1 LGDCPSFGSIVEVMN
16 MPLLVKARSFLR
28 NLFSRRRVEVDLDQ
42 EVHSHL
48 EMLIAENIRAGM
60 SPHEARRAARIELG
74 GVEQVKEQ
82 VRDSRTGAFFDSL
95 LQDFRFALRQLQ
107 RSPGFAFTAVLIL
120 ALGVAANVIV
130 FGVLQALALRS
141 LDVPHGEQV
150 MTLQPKDSG
159 PFVSNPEMR
168 DVRDSNT
175 VFSAV
180 ADYEFQDFGLEAN
193 GLTRPVWGAEVSGQY
208 FEVVGIKPL
217 LGRLLGR
224 EDDDHPG
231 ASEVAVISWSAWQS
245 DFGADPNIIGTT
257 VRIDKHPYTIVG
269 VTPQG
274 FYGTE
279 KIAQLDIFV
288 PMANELSLDGFS
300 WLDSRSYRNLFSIVR
315 IKDGVTLPQVQAEL
329 NTITARIARQNPKD
343 EEGLALKV
351 ARPGMIGDF
360 MGGPARGFLA
370 GVMALAGIVLL
381 AACANLGSLFAAR
394 TADREREIAIRMAI
408 GSSRLRILRQLLV
421 EAFVISILGG
431 AFACGLAWMAL
442 TGLAGWHPPTR
453 YPMRFLVVSPQPSL
467 ILMAFLISMLAAV
480 LFGLMPLRQIFKTD
494 PNEAIKSGG
503 SQSYGGRRW
512 ALRDVLLAAQIALCC
527 VTVTAAFVS
536 LRGLGKALTMDL
548 GFNPKNALLT
558 QFDLSQAAYT
568 GDAADHLQ
576 RQLLERVSQMPG
588 VEAAGYANTTPLSG
602 DTSVVAVY
610 SQQSADFRPS
620 NSTFYTYTFDVSP
633 GYLIAAGTA
642 LLAGRDV
649 SFADTPKAPPVA
661 IVNQE
666 FARRLFHTNNA
677 VGRYFKNS
685 DGVSIQIVGIV
696 ADGKYFI
703 LSEDQEPAAFFPIS
717 QKANTS
723 TALVVRTP
731 RDTADMVA
739 AIRGVVRNLDRAIP
753 IRDLGPWNTQLALSF
768 FPAQVATVALG
779 IFGAFGLLLSIAGT
793 FGMASYNVSKRL
805 RELSIRVALGAQA
818 KQILSAALGR
828 MLVLL
833 ASGSA
838 VGLLLGVAAS
848 RVLSAIVYQATAQD
862 PFVLAAVALTTA
874 LAGVLSVAGPVKRVL
889 HADPAALL
897 REQ

>member
-1 LGDCPSFGSIVEVMN
+1 

-28 NLFSRRRVEVDLDQ
+28 NLFLSRRVEADLNQ

-60 SPHEARRAARIELG
+60 PPREAQRAARIELG

-82 VRDSRTGAFFDSL
+82 VRDSRTGAFLDSL
-95 LQDFRFALRQLQ
+95 LQDLRFALRQLR
-107 RSPGFAFTAVLIL
+107 RSPGFALTAVLIL
-120 ALGVAANVIV
+120 ALGIAANVIV
-130 FGVLQALALRS
+130 FGVLQALVLQQ
-141 LDVPHGEQV
+141 LDVPHADRV
-150 MTLQPKDSG
+150 MTLQPKDGG

-180 ADYEFQDFGLEAN
+180 AVYEFQDFGLEAN
-193 GLTRPVWGAEVSGQY
+193 GVTRPVWGCEVSGQY
-208 FEVVGIKPL
+208 FEVVGIKPF
-217 LGRLLGR
+217 LGRLLER
-224 EDDDHPG
+224 ADDDHPG
-231 ASEVAVISWSAWQS
+231 ASENAVISWSAWQS
-245 DFGADPNIIGTT
+245 DFGADPNVVGTT
-257 VRIDKHPYTIVG
+257 VRINKHPYTIVG
-269 VTPQG
+269 VTPEG
-274 FYGTE
+274 FHGTE
-279 KIAQLDIFV
+279 KIAQLDIYV
-288 PMANELSLDGFS
+288 PMANEASLDGFN
-300 WLDSRSYRNLFSIVR
+300 WLESRSYRNLFSVVR
-315 IKDGVTLPQVQAEL
+315 MKDGITMPQVQAEL
-329 NTITARIARQNPKD
+329 NTITARVARQYPKE
-343 EEGLALKV
+343 EEGLALKL
-351 ARPGMIGDF
+351 ARPGLIGDF

-370 GVMALAGIVLL
+370 GVMGLAGIVLL

-394 TADREREIAIRMAI
+394 TADRAREIAIRMAI
-408 GSSRLRILRQLLV
+408 GSSRWRVLRQLLV

-431 AFACGLAWMAL
+431 ACACGLAWMAL

-453 YPMRFLVVSPQPSL
+453 YPLNLLFAMPQPSL
-467 ILMAFLISMLAAV
+467 ILIAFLIAVLAGV

-494 PNEAIKSGG
+494 PNDTIKSGG
-503 SQSYGGRRW
+503 SQTSAGRRW

-548 GFNPKNALLT
+548 GFSPKNALLT

-568 GDAADHLQ
+568 GDAADHFQ
-576 RQLLERVSQMPG
+576 RQLLERTSQIPG

-602 DTSVVAVY
+602 DTLVSTVF
-610 SQQSADFRPS
+610 SQQSVDFRPS
-620 NSTFYTYTFDVSP
+620 NSAFYAYYYDISP
-633 GYLIAAGTA
+633 GYLTAAGTP

-649 SFADTPKAPPVA
+649 SFTDTPKTPAVA

-666 FARRLFHTNNA
+666 FARRLFHTEQA
-677 VGRYFKNS
+677 VGRYFKNV
-685 DGVSIQIVGIV
+685 DGVSIQIAGIV

-703 LSEDQEPAAFFPIS
+703 TSEDPEAAAFFPIS

-723 TALVVRTP
+723 TALVVRTR

-739 AIRGVVRNLDRAIP
+739 AIREVLRDLDRAVP

-768 FPAQVATVALG
+768 FPIQVATVALG

-793 FGMASYNVSKRL
+793 FGLASYTVSKRL

-833 ASGSA
+833 ASGSV
-838 VGLLLGVAAS
+838 VGMLLGVAAS
-848 RVLSAIVYQATAQD
+848 RLLSAIVYQATAQD
-862 PFVLAAVALTTA
+862 PFVLAAVAFTLLLT
-874 LAGVLSVAGPVKRVL
+874 GSLSVAGPVRRVL
-889 HADPAALL
+889 HADPANLL